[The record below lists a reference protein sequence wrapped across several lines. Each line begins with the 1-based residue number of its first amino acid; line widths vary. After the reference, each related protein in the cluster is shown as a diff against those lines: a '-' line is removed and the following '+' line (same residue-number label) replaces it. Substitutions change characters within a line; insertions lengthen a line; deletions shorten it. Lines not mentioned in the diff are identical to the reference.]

1 METVMMATMK
11 RGVKVQ
17 LAAGLLVCFSGM
29 AHAKEWPFNVYL
41 DGKEIGQHTF
51 TLSENEGERELVST
65 ANFNVKILF
74 INAYRYTHVAREKW
88 RGDCLASLDARTE
101 ENKEITV
108 VKGKLEGDNFKVDVP
123 IAKKP
128 KPLQSLPACIMTF
141 PYWNANMLAQ
151 NHLLN
156 PQTGE
161 WLDVK
166 IRSLGNEKIEVRG
179 QAVPAEHFKL
189 EATKMKIDLWYSP
202 DKEWLALTST
212 TPEGY
217 VITYKLR

>member
-1 METVMMATMK
+1 MIKGLPMK
-11 RGVKVQ
+11 SLNT
-17 LAAGLLVCFSGM
+17 LAPALALMSLVLAPGL

-51 TLSENEGERELVST
+51 SLSENDGQKELVST
-65 ANFNVKILF
+65 ANFNVKVLF
-74 INAYRYTHVAREKW
+74 INAYRYSHVAREKW

-101 ENKEITV
+101 ENKDITV
-108 VKGKLEGDNFKVDVP
+108 VKGKLDGDNFKVDVP
-123 IAKKP
+123 VAKKT
-128 KPLQSLPACIMTF
+128 KPPQVLPACIMTF
-141 PYWNANMLAQ
+141 PYWNPAMLGQ

-179 QAVPAEHFKL
+179 QSVTAEHFKL